1 MDYYEIMGFVD
12 RIDMNIDT
20 LKSNYKKL
28 VVVFHP
34 DKLCNKNQTEKNW
47 LLWNKIQDSFNT
59 L

>member
-34 DKLCNKNQTEKNW
+34 DKLCNKNQTEKN
-47 LLWNKIQDSFNT
+47 
-59 L
+59 